1 MTAVMGSDAAG
12 VTVHRLGPLSQVP
25 VGEGRA
31 FGVDGTQVA
40 VFHLRTGA
48 VHAVSAVCP
57 HKGGPLA
64 DGQIDGSVV
73 LCPLHLNAWEL
84 ATGCSRSGQPDL
96 QTWRVDIDNDEIVL
110 YSA

>member
-1 MTAVMGSDAAG
+1 MTATMDPGTG
-12 VTVHRLGPLSQVP
+12 HRLGPLAQVP
-25 VGEGRA
+25 MGEGRA
-31 FGVDGTQVA
+31 FDVDGDQVA
-40 VFHLRTGA
+40 IFHLRTGA
-48 VHAVSAVCP
+48 VHAVSAICP

-96 QTWRVDIDNDEIVL
+96 QTWRVDVVDDEILL
-110 YSA
+110 YTA

>member
-1 MTAVMGSDAAG
+1 MTAVMGSDVVA
-12 VTVHRLGPLSQVP
+12 HRLGPMTQVP
-25 VGEGRA
+25 RGEGRA

-40 VFHLRTGA
+40 IFHLRTGA

-96 QTWRVDIDNDEIVL
+96 QTWRVEIESGEIVL
-110 YSA
+110 YSH

>member
-1 MTAVMGSDAAG
+1 MTAVMPGPDA
-12 VTVHRLGPLSQVP
+12 VVHKLGPLSQVP
-25 VGEGRA
+25 PGEGRA

-48 VHAVSAVCP
+48 VHAVSAICP

-96 QTWRVDIDNDEIVL
+96 QTWQVRIEDGEIVL
-110 YSA
+110 RTA

>member
-1 MTAVMGSDAAG
+1 MTTVTAPGAG
-12 VTVHRLGPLSQVP
+12 PVHRLGPLSQVP
-25 VGEGRA
+25 AGEGRA
-31 FGVDGTQVA
+31 FGVDGSQVA

-73 LCPLHLNAWEL
+73 LCPMHLNAWEL

-96 QTWRVDIDNDEIVL
+96 QTWRVDVVDDEILL
-110 YSA
+110 YTA